1 LLLKNK
7 CYIRDMKKYI
17 LGIVAI
23 IITLLGINQY
33 SGDGI
38 GADSVTPIAGQT
50 YTLAGSG
57 VSSSDTS
64 ITLSSFTIT
73 QTGYEILDADMSET
87 FYLTL
92 EPGSRSRQEIVSCTT
107 VTQNAN
113 DTATLSGCERGLSP
127 ISPYSS
133 STDYAFA
140 HSGGSTVIFSNPPQL
155 YAQAA
160 FKDNDETITGSW
172 LFPTPL
178 GDYNAATKSYVDG
191 IVTAGTISNDRL
203 IVAGTAG
210 ETLATGTLVYF
221 KGSDQE
227 WYKVDTDDTTTF
239 QDKFI
244 GLTQGSGV
252 NAGAVTGGILLK
264 GRHTLS
270 TGLTAGGTYYA
281 STSAGTFS
289 VATSAQPIGVADD
302 TNILYFDPVLID
314 IPRLG
319 YNNTWTGTN
328 TFTGR
333 VTGILQVDTYTSSS
347 TYTKQTGLQRVFVQ
361 AWGAGGSGSAT
372 ETNASEAGGGG
383 GGGYIEAWF
392 DADDLATSTTITI
405 GSGGVAVTD
414 ENDGNVGGNTTFGS
428 LLTAYGGGGG
438 GSSSSGG
445 GGGGGGCLLSAGG
458 SATTGVGGSA
468 GLPSALCVGGGNGA
482 STATA
487 TSTIYGGGGGA
498 GIESTGAGGTGGVT
512 VYGGAG
518 GGGAATN
525 GSGSGGTST
534 FGGAGGAGL
543 AAASGNATSG
553 SVPGGGG
560 GAKWSNAG
568 TGNSGAGGNGMVIV
582 TSFY

>member
-1 LLLKNK
+1 
-7 CYIRDMKKYI
+7 MKKYI
-17 LGIVAI
+17 LGIVAL

-33 SGDGI
+33 SGGGV

-221 KGSDQE
+221 NGTDQE

-244 GLTQGSGV
+244 GLTQGNGT
-252 NAGAVTGGILLK
+252 NAVAITGGILLK

-270 TGLTAGGTYYA
+270 TGLTPGSTYYA
-281 STSAGTFS
+281 STSSGTFS

-328 TFTGR
+328 TFSATTTFSEIAITGHAS
-333 VTGILQVDTYTSSS
+333 TTIIFYTSSS
-347 TYTKQTGLQRVFVQ
+347 IWTKKAGLEFIEVIVQ
-361 AWGAGGSGSAT
+361 GAGGNGR
-372 ETNASEAGGGG
+372 
-383 GGGYIEAWF
+383 
-392 DADDLATSTTITI
+392 TTK
-405 GSGGVAVTD
+405 
-414 ENDGNVGGNTTFGS
+414 NQ
-428 LLTAYGGGGG
+428 
-438 GSSSSGG
+438 
-445 GGGGGGCLLSAGG
+445 
-458 SATTGVGGSA
+458 
-468 GLPSALCVGGGNGA
+468 
-482 STATA
+482 
-487 TSTIYGGGGGA
+487 GGGA
-498 GIESTGAGGTGGVT
+498 GGYSRGILTATQLSATTSVFVNVGAAGIGSGSTSFGSFISATNGQGNGTPGTGTGGT
-512 VYGGAG
+512 INITGQTGQLTNTGSAAGGNSMFGFGGRYIPSSGTAIAAGENASGYGAG
-518 GGGAATN
+518 GGGCSDAN
-525 GSGSGGTST
+525 DGSPTCTASTDGG
-534 FGGAGGAGL
+534 L
-543 AAASGNATSG
+543 
-553 SVPGGGG
+553 
-560 GAKWSNAG
+560 G
-568 TGNSGAGGNGMVIV
+568 TQGFVTVIEH
-582 TSFY
+582 Y